1 MIRMLR
7 RLLALVLCAAFVL
20 CAAPAALAAD
30 TGRDQ
35 TASFLAAQTLDP
47 TAGTVYGDWLVF
59 ALARTGSA
67 VPEGFFSAYLT
78 RAEKL
83 LAEHNGALRGPVT
96 GTLRLC
102 LALEALGQEL
112 TDVGGYDLLAVVKDT
127 GRICRTTVIGP
138 AVSLLILNNAG
149 GDPVCEQTYL
159 RHLLDTQLEDG
170 GWALSGTVA
179 DPDTTAM
186 ALQALSFYPKEAEAA
201 ISRGVARLSTLQQ
214 PGGGY
219 TAWGAS
225 TSESISQV
233 LMALCMLGISPDD
246 ARFVKNG
253 RTLLDA
259 LLSFRLE
266 DGSFRHLSEGGYDVM
281 ATHQA
286 MLALESLRRAEEGLP
301 NIYLL
306 TDPAAVDR
314 GFAGLPGRYPAVAVP
329 GRQGEAPA
337 FSDIAGLA
345 EEQAILA
352 LAGRGILEGMGGGRF
367 EPEGLL
373 NRAQFCAMAVRALGL
388 PQASSAGFSDVPEG
402 LWYSAPVN
410 AAAAFGA
417 VEGVGGG
424 RFAPLQPITR
434 QQAAVLVA
442 RLAKACGLNV
452 RYSADACRNV
462 LSQFGDWQ
470 SCAPWAQE
478 ALAFCCD
485 RGILD
490 TGEADLCPGEAV
502 TRAEAARMFFAL
514 LDEAL
519 LLEN

>member
-1 MIRMLR
+1 MMTY
-7 RLLALVLCAAFVL
+7 LLAN
-20 CAAPAALAAD
+20 
-30 TGRDQ
+30 R
-35 TASFLAAQTLDP
+35 
-47 TAGTVYGDWLVF
+47 
-59 ALARTGSA
+59 
-67 VPEGFFSAYLT
+67 
-78 RAEKL
+78 
-83 LAEHNGALRGPVT
+83 
-96 GTLRLC
+96 
-102 LALEALGQEL
+102 
-112 TDVGGYDLLAVVKDT
+112 
-127 GRICRTTVIGP
+127 
-138 AVSLLILNNAG
+138 
-149 GDPVCEQTYL
+149 
-159 RHLLDTQLEDG
+159 
-170 GWALSGTVA
+170 
-179 DPDTTAM
+179 
-186 ALQALSFYPKEAEAA
+186 
-201 ISRGVARLSTLQQ
+201 
-214 PGGGY
+214 
-219 TAWGAS
+219 
-225 TSESISQV
+225 
-233 LMALCMLGISPDD
+233 
-246 ARFVKNG
+246 
-253 RTLLDA
+253 
-259 LLSFRLE
+259 
-266 DGSFRHLSEGGYDVM
+266 
-281 ATHQA
+281 
-286 MLALESLRRAEEGLP
+286 
-301 NIYLL
+301 
-306 TDPAAVDR
+306 
-314 GFAGLPGRYPAVAVP
+314 
-329 GRQGEAPA
+329 
-337 FSDIAGLA
+337 
-345 EEQAILA
+345 
-352 LAGRGILEGMGGGRF
+352 ILEGMGGGRF

-442 RLAKACGLNV
+442 RLAKACGLNI